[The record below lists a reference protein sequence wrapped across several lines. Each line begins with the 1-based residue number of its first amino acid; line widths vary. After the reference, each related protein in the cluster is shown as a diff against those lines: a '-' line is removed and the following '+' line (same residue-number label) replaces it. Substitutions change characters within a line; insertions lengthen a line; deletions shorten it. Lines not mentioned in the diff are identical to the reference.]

1 MEDTKKY
8 HKIKKTESA
17 TVLAHIVFIIL
28 AICCIMPMI
37 LVLVISFSSSQSI
50 TDVGYTLFPEEWSLD
65 AYKFIFKDAE
75 MLIRSYGVTIF
86 NTVIGASVG
95 LILSSMMAY
104 ALSRRSYKLRT
115 FFSFMVFFTMI
126 FSAGLIPQY
135 ITYTKFYHMRDSLAA
150 VILPGLVTG
159 WNVILLRTFFYDL
172 PEEVLESGAMDGCSE
187 FGLYWRIAMPMMKPG
202 LATVGLTMVL
212 SYWNEWYRTM
222 IYIDSSS
229 KFDLQY
235 MLYRLL
241 KNAEALLQD
250 SQAGLSSVDA
260 NFVSDTAKMAMVI
273 LAAGPMMFV
282 FPFFQ
287 KYFVRGISTG
297 AVKG

>member
-1 MEDTKKY
+1 MEDTKTLHRK
-8 HKIKKTESA
+8 KKTEPA
-17 TVLAHIVFIIL
+17 TVLAHIVFVIL
-28 AICCIMPMI
+28 SICCIIPMI
-37 LVLVISFSSSQSI
+37 LVVVISFTSSQSI
-50 TDVGYTLFPEEWSLD
+50 TDVGYTLFPEEWSLA
-65 AYKFIFKDAE
+65 AYEFIFKDAKL
-75 MLIRSYGVTIF
+75 LINSYGVTIF
-86 NTVIGASVG
+86 NTVVGSSVG

-104 ALSRRSYKLRT
+104 ALARRTYKFRT
-115 FFSFMVFFTMI
+115 FFSFIVFFTMI

-135 ITYTKFYHMRDSLAA
+135 IVYTSAYHLRDSLWA
-150 VILPGLVTG
+150 VILPSLVTG

-202 LATVGLTMVL
+202 LATVGLILVL
-212 SYWNEWYRTM
+212 GLWNEWYRTM

-241 KNAEALLQD
+241 KNAEALQID
-250 SQAGLSSVDA
+250 AQAGLSTGDTG
-260 NFVSDTAKMAMVI
+260 FVSDTVKMAMVI

-287 KYFVRGISTG
+287 KYFVRGLSTG